1 MLYPDEKPAVGIPMS
16 ISVTATTASRRKMQL
31 GKTEAA
37 KDGVNFE
44 DTTDNQGRANFVID
58 VPGDI
63 KAMKM
68 RVSVH
73 ELYNLNGILLCAPKL
88 SLLYFL

>member
-1 MLYPDEKPAVGIPMS
+1 MYPDKKPAVGIPMS
-16 ISVTATTASRRKMQL
+16 ISVTATTASGRRIQL

-44 DTTDNQGRANFVID
+44 DSTDDRGRANFVID

-68 RVSVH
+68 RVS
-73 ELYNLNGILLCAPKL
+73 LRR
-88 SLLYFL
+88 F

>member
-1 MLYPDEKPAVGIPMS
+1 
-16 ISVTATTASRRKMQL
+16 MQL
-31 GKTEAA
+31 GKAEAA

-44 DTTDNQGRANFVID
+44 DTTDDQGRANFVID

-68 RVSVH
+68 RVSLDR
-73 ELYNLNGILLCAPKL
+73 LYN
-88 SLLYFL
+88 

>member
-1 MLYPDEKPAVGIPMS
+1 MSYPDKKPAVGIPMS
-16 ISVTATTASRRKMQL
+16 ISVTATTNSGSEIQL
-31 GKTEAA
+31 GKAEAA

-44 DTTDNQGRANFVID
+44 DTTDDQGRADFVID

-68 RVSVH
+68 RVSLHRLHNYIGV
-73 ELYNLNGILLCAPKL
+73 LL
-88 SLLYFL
+88 

>member
-1 MLYPDEKPAVGIPMS
+1 LYPDKKPAVGIPMS
-16 ISVTATTASRRKMQL
+16 ISVTATTASGRRIQL

-44 DTTDNQGRANFVID
+44 DSTDDRGRANFVID

-68 RVSVH
+68 RVS
-73 ELYNLNGILLCAPKL
+73 LRR
-88 SLLYFL
+88 F

>member
-1 MLYPDEKPAVGIPMS
+1 
-16 ISVTATTASRRKMQL
+16 MQL
-31 GKTEAA
+31 GKSEAA

-63 KAMKM
+63 QAMKM

-73 ELYNLNGILLCAPKL
+73 RLNK
-88 SLLYFL
+88 

>member
-1 MLYPDEKPAVGIPMS
+1 MLYPDKKPAVGIPMS
-16 ISVTATTASRRKMQL
+16 ISVTATTASGRKMQL
-31 GKTEAA
+31 GKAEAA

-44 DTTDNQGRANFVID
+44 DTTDDQGRANFVID

-68 RVSVH
+68 RVSLDR
-73 ELYNLNGILLCAPKL
+73 LYN
-88 SLLYFL
+88 

>member
-1 MLYPDEKPAVGIPMS
+1 MFYPDKKPAAGIPMS
-16 ISVTATTASRRKMQL
+16 ISVTGTTASGRKMQL
-31 GKTEAA
+31 GKAEAA

-44 DTTDNQGRANFVID
+44 DTTDNRGRANFVID

-73 ELYNLNGILLCAPKL
+73 ELYNLIGVLLCAPKFC
-88 SLLYFL
+88 LLCFL